1 MLTHEEVQSL
11 KKEIF
16 KEADER
22 YVMADDCIERQ
33 ESINKMLANDD
44 KRIEL
49 ISHDFNVIKKL
60 MWVIASAS
68 AGSLGTTLVELFL
81 KG

>member
-1 MLTHEEVQSL
+1 MLTHEEFQSL
-11 KKEIF
+11 KKDILE
-16 KEADER
+16 EADER

-49 ISHDFNVIKKL
+49 ISHDFNTIKKL

>member
-1 MLTHEEVQSL
+1 MLTHDEIQAL

-16 KEADER
+16 LEADDR
-22 YVMADDCIERQ
+22 YVLIDTCTERQ
-33 ESINKMLANDD
+33 RLVNGKFANDD

-60 MWVIASAS
+60 MWVVASAS

>member
-1 MLTHEEVQSL
+1 MLTHEEVQAL

-22 YVMADDCIERQ
+22 YVIVDDCIERQ
-33 ESINKMLANDD
+33 ESINKMLAEDD